1 MDEARSLQ
9 YSINVTA
16 DTAQAEANIRNV
28 TSSLGNL
35 QGSGS
40 RINIDADTSGA
51 ESSIR
56 SVTSSLGGVQTQ
68 ASSVGAAFRSSFL

>member
-40 RINIDADTSGA
+40 RINIDADT
-51 ESSIR
+51 
-56 SVTSSLGGVQTQ
+56 
-68 ASSVGAAFRSSFL
+68 